1 MGSVKLKK
9 QSLCFK
15 VSERPI
21 SLNQCQ
27 NTLVCLGGGAG
38 ASVDGM
44 CAFVCV
50 CLCALGDG
58 RSELLI
64 KLITGSPLN
73 LMNWNLSQNK
83 KSVFF

>member
-1 MGSVKLKK
+1 MFLKD
-9 QSLCFK
+9 Q
-15 VSERPI
+15 I

-27 NTLVCLGGGAG
+27 NILVSLGGSAG

-44 CAFVCV
+44 CAFVYVCV
-50 CLCALGDG
+50 CALGDG

-73 LMNWNLSQNK
+73 LMNWNLCQNK
-83 KSVFF
+83 KSVFFELKFS

>member
-1 MGSVKLKK
+1 MFQKD
-9 QSLCFK
+9 Q
-15 VSERPI
+15 I
-21 SLNQCQ
+21 SLHQGQ
-27 NTLVCLGGGAG
+27 NVLVCLGVNAG

-44 CAFVCV
+44 CAFVYVCV
-50 CLCALGDG
+50 CALGDG

-73 LMNWNLSQNK
+73 LMNWNLCQNK